1 MNIGI
6 ALISVIT
13 GALICSPLFKY
24 MYKAVVTNAPDFDSG
39 YKEVKN
45 RDATD
50 DFIHANGSKDQT
62 VKHICRIQL
71 SRAYVTASPFV
82 FYSCTLV
89 FLFLMVIC
97 VYFSL
102 TRCLSYA
109 A

>member
-62 VKHICRIQL
+62 VNTFV
-71 SRAYVTASPFV
+71 AYNLVVLMLPLV
-82 FYSCTLV
+82 PSCFIAVPL
-89 FLFLMVIC
+89 
-97 VYFSL
+97 YFFFSWL
-102 TRCLSYA
+102 YA
-109 A
+109 FISV